1 MTKNF
6 KLKEFECKD
15 GSKMPLEVYENVI
28 KLANQLQFLR
38 EYTGRPITINSAYRS
53 PDYNKKIGGAHKIIN
68 GKRVETSQHVFG
80 KAADITIQS
89 LKPAEVFMIIEEL
102 IDMGHMLQGG
112 LGLYDTF
119 VHYDIRKTKA
129 RWDYTKK

>member
-6 KLKEFECKD
+6 KLKEFECKCECD
-15 GSKMPLEVYENVI
+15 MPLEVYENII
-28 KLANQLQFLR
+28 KLASQLQFLR
-38 EYTGRPITINSAYRS
+38 DYTGRPITINSAYRC
-53 PDYNKKIGGAHKIIN
+53 PEHNAKVGGSK
-68 GKRVETSQHVFG
+68 TSQHLLG

-89 LKPAEVFMIIEEL
+89 LKPAEVYALIEDL
-102 IDMGHMLQGG
+102 IDMGHLLQGG

-129 RWDYTKK
+129 RWNG

>member
-6 KLKEFECKD
+6 KIKEFECKCGCD
-15 GSKMPLEVYENVI
+15 MPLEVYENII
-28 KLANQLQFLR
+28 KLASQLQFLR
-38 EYTGRPITINSAYRS
+38 DYTGRPITINSAYRC
-53 PDYNKKIGGAHKIIN
+53 PEHNAKVGGSK
-68 GKRVETSQHVFG
+68 TSQHLLG

-89 LKPAEVFMIIEEL
+89 LKPIEVYALIEDL

-129 RWDYTKK
+129 RWNG

>member
-6 KLKEFECKD
+6 SLKEFQCK
-15 GSKMPLEVYENVI
+15 GSCSDCDNCEMPQEVYENII
-28 KLANQLQFLR
+28 KLSQQLQILR
-38 EYTGRPITINSAYRS
+38 DYTGRPITINSAYRS
-53 PDYNKKIGGAHKIIN
+53 PEHNAKIGGVK
-68 GKRVETSQHVFG
+68 TSQHLLG

-89 LKPAEVFMIIEEL
+89 LKPAEVYRIIEDL
-102 IDMGHMLQGG
+102 IEMGEMLQGG

-129 RWDYTKK
+129 RWNYAK

>member
-6 KLKEFECKD
+6 KIQEFECKCGCD
-15 GSKMPLEVYENVI
+15 MPLEVYENII
-28 KLANQLQFLR
+28 KLASQLQFLR
-38 EYTGRPITINSAYRS
+38 DYTGRPITINSAYRC
-53 PDYNKKIGGAHKIIN
+53 PEHNAKVGGSK
-68 GKRVETSQHVFG
+68 TSQHLLG

-89 LKPAEVFMIIEEL
+89 LKPAEVYALIEDL

-129 RWDYTKK
+129 RWNG

>member
-6 KLKEFECKD
+6 KLKEFQCKCGCD
-15 GSKMPLEVYENVI
+15 MPLEVYENII
-28 KLANQLQFLR
+28 KLASQLQFLR
-38 EYTGRPITINSAYRS
+38 DYTGRPITINSAYRC
-53 PDYNKKIGGAHKIIN
+53 PEHNAKVGGSK
-68 GKRVETSQHVFG
+68 TSQHLLG

-89 LKPAEVFMIIEEL
+89 LKPAEVFVLIEEL

-129 RWDYTKK
+129 RWNG

>member
-6 KLKEFECKD
+6 KRQEFNCKCGCD
-15 GSKMPLEVYENVI
+15 MPLEVYENVI
-28 KLANQLQFLR
+28 KLAGQLQTLR
-38 EYTGRPITINSAYRS
+38 DYTGRPININSAYRC
-53 PDYNKKIGGAHKIIN
+53 PEHNAKCN
-68 GKRVETSQHVFG
+68 GSKRSQHLLG

-89 LKPAEVFMIIEEL
+89 LKPIEVFAIIEDL
-102 IDMGHMLQGG
+102 IDFGVMLQGG

-129 RWDYTKK
+129 RWDYSNK

>member
-6 KLKEFECKD
+6 KLKEFECKGGCD
-15 GSKMPLEVYENVI
+15 MPLEVYENII
-28 KLANQLQFLR
+28 KLASQLQFLR
-38 EYTGRPITINSAYRS
+38 DYTGRPITINSAYRC
-53 PDYNKKIGGAHKIIN
+53 PEHNAKVGGSK
-68 GKRVETSQHVFG
+68 TSQHLLG

-89 LKPAEVFMIIEEL
+89 LKPIEVYALIEDL

-129 RWDYTKK
+129 RWNGRL

>member
-6 KLKEFECKD
+6 KLKEFECKCGCD
-15 GSKMPLEVYENVI
+15 MPLEVYENII
-28 KLANQLQFLR
+28 KLASQLQFLR
-38 EYTGRPITINSAYRS
+38 DYTGRPITINSAYRC
-53 PDYNKKIGGAHKIIN
+53 PEHNAKVGGSK
-68 GKRVETSQHVFG
+68 TSQHLLG

-89 LKPAEVFMIIEEL
+89 LKPAEVYALIEEL

-112 LGLYDTF
+112 LGLYNTF

-129 RWDYTKK
+129 RWNG

>member
-6 KLKEFECKD
+6 KLKEFECKCECD
-15 GSKMPLEVYENVI
+15 MPLEVYENII
-28 KLANQLQFLR
+28 KLASQLQFLR
-38 EYTGRPITINSAYRS
+38 DYTGRPITINSAYRC
-53 PDYNKKIGGAHKIIN
+53 PDHNAKVGGSK
-68 GKRVETSQHVFG
+68 TSQHLLG

-89 LKPAEVFMIIEEL
+89 LKPAEVYALIEEL
-102 IDMGHMLQGG
+102 IDMGHLLQGG

-129 RWDYTKK
+129 RWNG

>member
-53 PDYNKKIGGAHKIIN
+53 PDHNAKVGGSK
-68 GKRVETSQHVFG
+68 TSQHLLG

-119 VHYDIRKTKA
+119 VHYDIRRTKA